1 MSAYR
6 SSSNNVLIRLIE
18 NRRHALYN
26 NLFVGAVLVNLSK
39 AFDYI
44 PFYLLIAKLHVK
56 YLDFDTVAFLHN
68 YLRAHS
74 QYEPIFGN

>member
-1 MSAYR
+1 MSAYT

-18 NRRHALYN
+18 NWRHALYN
-26 NLFVGAVLVNLSK
+26 NLLVGAVLVNLSK

-68 YLRAHS
+68 YLRTHS